1 MHDYVLWFAKRKEA
15 VKYRQLYFEKSDM
28 QTADR
33 YRRVIMLSGEDR
45 NATIEELNG
54 VSALPDGAS
63 LFDLTT

>member
-1 MHDYVLWFAKRKEA
+1 
-15 VKYRQLYFEKSDM
+15 M
-28 QTADR
+28 QTADL